1 MIAAVGA
8 VLAAVLGFAAFGGTA
23 LTALAVGL
31 VQAALLV
38 GWLRSVPTPEPLLG
52 VLLAAAAAAGADAL
66 VLATG
71 GSHPLEGVALM
82 LGPVVV
88 AMFLTQLVRTAPR
101 PGITTALTATALLV
115 AVAVLAATYIGARQT
130 HGGAPLVA
138 ATAAGVA
145 VAALAALVPAG
156 ARWHRRF
163 SAPEAGRVEHVEP
176 VRPERTSL
184 EPVVRALAAG
194 VVGGGAGALVGALT
208 DLGAGAGTWLGA
220 TAAVVASVGR
230 VLAADATRVPVPE
243 PTAGSDPAAAAR
255 SDAPGTATSVL
266 PAAAAPP
273 ATADPGMAVLVAAA
287 LPVALAGP
295 VAYVLGRI
303 LVG

>member
-1 MIAAVGA
+1 V
-8 VLAAVLGFAAFGGTA
+8 
-23 LTALAVGL
+23 
-31 VQAALLV
+31 
-38 GWLRSVPTPEPLLG
+38 
-52 VLLAAAAAAGADAL
+52 AAAGGDAV

-71 GSHPLEGVALM
+71 GSHPLEGVALL

-88 AMFLTQLVRTAPR
+88 AMFLTQLVRAAPR
-101 PGITTALTATALLV
+101 PGLTTALTATALVV

-145 VAALAALVPAG
+145 VAALAPLVPAWSG
-156 ARWHRRF
+156 WHRRF
-163 SAPEAGRVEHVEP
+163 SAPRAGRVEHVEP
-176 VRPERTSL
+176 ALPERTSL
-184 EPVVRALAAG
+184 EPVVRALGAG

-230 VLAADATRVPVPE
+230 VLAADATRVPVPA
-243 PTAGSDPAAAAR
+243 PAAGSDGAASAR
-255 SDAPGTATSVL
+255 SDAPGTATSLL

-287 LPVALAGP
+287 LPAALAGP